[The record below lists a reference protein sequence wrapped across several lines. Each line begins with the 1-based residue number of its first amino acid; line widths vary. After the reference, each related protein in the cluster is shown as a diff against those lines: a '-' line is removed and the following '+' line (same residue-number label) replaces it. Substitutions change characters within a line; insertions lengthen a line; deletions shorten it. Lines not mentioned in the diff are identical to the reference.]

1 MSMNT
6 LAARIQWMGG
16 NAIGR
21 INSQKL
27 KSMRAALKNDYNSRM
42 IETPLH
48 AAWPVL
54 INENNLKPDY
64 DKKIVSVE
72 YDSEL
77 EPGDVFK
84 VLDDG
89 THWMVY
95 LPFLTE
101 TAYLRAEIIRCRYIL
116 TIDDT
121 TYWIYFQGPTE
132 TDIRWFIK
140 RGINVNELNLSG
152 TIFIKNNPQTRAFF
166 DRFTHIKVDNHMWEV
181 QVTDSISVP
190 GVLEL
195 EVQEYYDNTIAELPE
210 VINMSEQSNIVGQ
223 EIVKQDVTVG
233 YFIPKEY
240 YKDNIEWKVTG
251 NPRVVITDIVD
262 EGQMCKVRVYPGAI
276 GGYTVSYGDDSI
288 DVIIDW
294 AEPYIEGP
302 AEVYPYDFYTYEA
315 EGVFS
320 VDSKLVRIVEQDG
333 TKCVIEVLTGKKG
346 EFTLTCTYNDNGE
359 EIVSTL
365 PVKIKSL
372 WGGKDEERIGIVS

>member
-1 MSMNT
+1 MSIKT
-6 LAARIQWMGG
+6 LAARLEYLGG
-16 NAIGR
+16 DMLGR
-21 INSQKL
+21 INQQKL
-27 KSMRAALKNDYNSRM
+27 NGLRAALTNDYNSRM

-48 AAWPVL
+48 AEWPAL

-72 YDSEL
+72 YASEL

-84 VLDDG
+84 CLDDG

-95 LPFLTE
+95 LPKLTE
-101 TAYLRAEIIRCRYIL
+101 LAYLHSEIIRCRYTL

-152 TIFIKNNPQTRAFF
+152 TIFIKNNAQTRAFF
-166 DRFTHIKVDNHMWEV
+166 DRFTHIKVDNHIWEV

-195 EVQEYYDNTIAELPE
+195 EVQEYYDNPIAELPE
-210 VINMSEQSNIVGQ
+210 IIDASQQSHIVGQ
-223 EIVKQDVTVG
+223 EIVEQDTIVG

-240 YKDNIEWKVTG
+240 YDEQKEWRVTG
-251 NPRVVITDIVD
+251 NPKVKITDILD
-262 EGQMCKVRVYPGAI
+262 DGQICKVRIYDGAV
-276 GGYTVSYGDDSI
+276 GGYTVSYGNEILDA
-288 DVIIDW
+288 IIDW
-294 AEPYIEGP
+294 EQEYYIDGP

-315 EGVFS
+315 VGTFS
-320 VDSKLVRIVEQDG
+320 VDSNLVRIVEQDG

-346 EFTLTCTYNDNGE
+346 EFTLTCTTDEG
-359 EIVSTL
+359 
-365 PVKIKSL
+365 VKERLITIRSL
-372 WGGKDEERIGIVS
+372 WGGNDEGSIGIVS